1 MQNWLSKSFIGFL
14 LIIMGCSSPAPTTS
28 SEQPNIILVMCDDL
42 GWGDV
47 GFNGHAQI
55 KTPHLDRL
63 AQKGMILNR
72 FYSASA
78 VCSPTRAS
86 VLTGRNPFRMGI
98 YHANT
103 GHLPKEEISLPE
115 LLQEKG
121 YATGHFG
128 KWHLGTLT
136 RIIKDSNRGLPR
148 DSTHYSIPTSHGY
161 DSYFCSES
169 KTPTWDPMIK
179 PSVFDTARG
188 ESLRYGWAA
197 VEADDP
203 RAIRNYGTYYWK
215 GEEQIELQNLEG
227 DDARVIMDRVIPFV
241 DQAAKDGQPFFSTIW
256 FHTPHLPLV
265 SGKKYRDLYAE
276 LSHKEQLLYGSISA
290 MDEQVGRLW
299 DQLEALGVAENTMLW
314 FCSDNGPE
322 DRTPGSSGPF
332 RERKRSLYEGGV
344 RVPAFVLWPQQIT
357 AGQESEVAMATQDYL
372 PTILDYLSLDYPD
385 PNRPL
390 DGLNLRPILEK
401 QQETRGKAIGFQFAK
416 KISWVSDQYKLI
428 STDRGENFEL
438 YDLLADPGE
447 SQDIAAEFPTQ
458 VEEMKRELNAWISS
472 CKKSD
477 QGLDY

>member
-103 GHLPKEEISLPE
+103 GHLPEEEISLPE

-179 PSVFDTARG
+179 PSVFDIARG

-197 VEADDP
+197 VEAGDP

-401 QQETRGKAIGFQFAK
+401 RQEARGKAIGFQFAK

-458 VEEMKRELNAWISS
+458 VEEMKRELNTWISS
-472 CKKSD
+472 CKRSD

>member
-103 GHLPKEEISLPE
+103 GHLPEEEISLPE

-197 VEADDP
+197 VEAGDP

-458 VEEMKRELNAWISS
+458 VEEMKRELNTWISS